1 MYVIYIYI
9 GFQIKENCYLLKN
22 LLKNQQ
28 TSSFN
33 TLKLST
39 PYNEITPTRI

>member
-1 MYVIYIYI
+1 MYVIYIYRFSDK
-9 GFQIKENCYLLKN
+9 GKLLSVKN